1 MELFQMMILYLL
13 WHLVCSTI
21 YKTHYVNSGI
31 MITFGT
37 IGYTKAK
44 QRKVNEEKKHKGI
57 IVLK

>member
-1 MELFQMMILYLL
+1 
-13 WHLVCSTI
+13 
-21 YKTHYVNSGI
+21 